1 MYLRRY
7 DLICTY
13 LHWDVL
19 KYLGQSV
26 EDLCMRH
33 KSHELTSCGNV
44 TVIYDR
50 SIITKQCVLH
60 NKPDQIIWN
69 KDGRTGLI
77 VDVAVP
83 MDGNCVKKY
92 VGKLTMYQDLELEI
106 QISWNIQQ
114 IKTIA
119 ITVVS
124 LWKICECLQ
133 EI

>member
-1 MYLRRY
+1 MYLRRH

-13 LHWDVL
+13 LHWEVL

-26 EDLCMRH
+26 EYSCMRH
-33 KSHELTSCGNV
+33 KKYELTSCGNV
-44 TVIYDR
+44 IVIYDM

-119 ITVVS
+119 ITVV
-124 LWKICECLQ
+124 
-133 EI
+133 